1 MPVPRENTP
10 IPVLEHGGPLSAA
23 WARIHESVDPR
34 TDADAGI
41 VADQIRLTRGSS
53 SVADLTLPFAAA
65 LIALGCRNW
74 VGLPVL
80 VGWVG
85 AVTAMCIF
93 MAVAGR
99 VLDPQLDD
107 DAAAVRRVARLRTA
121 ITAFFLV
128 VWCAMAVVL
137 WVPGNTVNHMYLVLV
152 LACTLTASASML
164 AMHPATIA
172 AALAIVGGTM
182 VVRPLLSG
190 GEFDLVLAGLDALFL
205 LLMIGHV
212 RVVYCM
218 ATRARD
224 LEFERHHMVRDLART
239 KAEADRERAMA
250 VEAGKAKSEFLSN
263 MNHELRTPMNAIL
276 GFSELIK
283 TKAFGDMI
291 DKYTEYAEI
300 IYQSGE
306 HLLQLIN
313 DMLDLAKIEGGKLT
327 LRDETFPIARL
338 VTEAVDDHK
347 DRAAAGEL
355 ELVTELAANLPQI
368 DADQRAVRNILS
380 NLLSNALKFTP
391 PGGRITV
398 SARIARDGRL
408 QIDVADTGIGIAPE
422 DQLQVFE
429 RFGRGRHDVTVSD
442 QGTGLG
448 LAIVKGFAEAHDGEV
463 VLESE
468 PGVGTRVSIYLPAE
482 RLHTPPAAQLRQAG

>member
-1 MPVPRENTP
+1 MA
-10 IPVLEHGGPLSAA
+10 AA
-23 WARIHESVDPR
+23 WARIRESVDPQ
-34 TDADAGI
+34 TEADAAV
-41 VADQIRLTRGSS
+41 VADQIRLTRGTSNTT
-53 SVADLTLPFAAA
+53 DLVLPFAAA
-65 LIALGCRNW
+65 LIAFGCRDW

-80 VGWVG
+80 AGWVG
-85 AVTAMCIF
+85 AVTAMCVF

-99 VLDPQLDD
+99 LLDPQLTDGV
-107 DAAAVRRVARLRTA
+107 AAIRRVARLRTA
-121 ITAFFLV
+121 ITATFLA
-128 VWCAMAVVL
+128 VWCAMAVAL
-137 WVPGNTVNHMYLVLV
+137 WVPGNAVNHMYLVLV

-182 VVRPLLSG
+182 VARPLLSG
-190 GEFDLVLAGLDALFL
+190 GAFDLALAGLDGLFL

-218 ATRARD
+218 AKRARD
-224 LEFERHHMVRDLART
+224 LEFDRHRMVRDLART
-239 KAEADRERAMA
+239 RAEADRDRAMA
-250 VEAGKAKSEFLSN
+250 TEAGRAKSEFLSH

-283 TKAFGDMI
+283 TKAFGDQI
-291 DKYTEYAEI
+291 DKYSEYAEI

-313 DMLDLAKIEGGKLT
+313 DMIDLAKIEGGKLT
-327 LRDETFPIARL
+327 LREEAFPVARL
-338 VTEAVDDHK
+338 ISEVVDDHK
-347 DRAAAGEL
+347 ARAASGEL
-355 ELVTELAANLPQI
+355 ELNMALAPNLPQI
-368 DADQRAVRNILS
+368 DADQRAVRNILV

-391 PGGRITV
+391 PGGRVMV
-398 SARIARDGRL
+398 SAQIARDGRL
-408 QIDVADTGIGIAPE
+408 EIDVADTGIGIAPE

-429 RFGRGRHDVTVSD
+429 RFGRGRHDVTISD

-448 LAIVKGFAEAHDGEV
+448 LAVVKGFVEAHDGEV

-482 RLHTPPAAQLRQAG
+482 RLHTPPAPQMRKAG